1 MGSLKEET
9 WLAEDE
15 VEHRADRG
23 TADLGRAGLDR
34 AGLDRAGLAP
44 RPVEQEETDTSNQL
58 VHKLRRLQGTLNT
71 DSMAKVCSS
80 PCTPKGFELSAE

>member
-23 TADLGRAGLDR
+23 TADLGR